1 MKKDKSTNNDLQ
13 NIAQK
18 MKHWAT
24 QTSLKTGMNL
34 CAQEGLSVPDPL
46 VAPVMLLLNETNIV

>member
-1 MKKDKSTNNDLQ
+1 
-13 NIAQK
+13 

>member
-1 MKKDKSTNNDLQ
+1 
-13 NIAQK
+13 

-46 VAPVMLLLNETNIV
+46 VAPVMLLLNETNIVWYGYRVEHQYT